1 MLICYLNVSVSRYL
15 AFTGISVERNYEIV
29 LEVLF
34 FLCSLLLKVFSKLVV
49 LLEKNHTML
58 EGCDEHKLR

>member
-34 FLCSLLLKVFSKLVV
+34 FSLLTFAESFL
-49 LLEKNHTML
+49 
-58 EGCDEHKLR
+58 